1 MFSDSSEDTD
11 SSLAAALTKNL
22 SLFRWESHTVP
33 RMWLPETQSWFH
45 VFLNMID
52 ECWWSTSPQVPQ
64 VSESGQQ
71 RPADGCTEH
80 VHHRK
85 CFSRRGRAFKSWCSG
100 KVFSLNLFTVT
111 GELTDVV
118 VGYCIS
124 PAQSC
129 QELIDDCLVSLFF
142 FPGQSARRVEIHSTW
157 RDSWCLHHLHGT
169 GSVRFHHTFH
179 SPLYLLKPCS
189 DRN

>member
-22 SLFRWESHTVP
+22 SLFRWESHTVSL
-33 RMWLPETQSWFH
+33 MWLPEKQSWFH

-52 ECWWSTSPQVPQ
+52 ECWRSTSPQVPQ

-129 QELIDDCLVSLFF
+129 QELIDDCLVSLFL
-142 FPGQSARRVEIHSTW
+142 SRAVSKK
-157 RDSWCLHHLHGT
+157 SWNTFNLKRQLMPPSPAWDRKCTLPPHLQQYT
-169 GSVRFHHTFH
+169 LFTEALFR
-179 SPLYLLKPCS
+179 
-189 DRN
+189 